1 MSTRWVWG
9 LPLAALAAMA
19 LGAVAVQ
26 AATPAAGNENPAQI
40 FVAKLAGILHLST
53 AKTQD
58 DLKQAELQTVDQLL
72 RDGRITK
79 AEADALKQRIQSGQ
93 GLGQDFGSG
102 FGFRQG
108 FGGRVGRATMQQLR
122 TAELD
127 AAAKAL
133 HLTASDLQSK
143 LRAGQ
148 TLAQLEQAAG
158 VSDAS
163 LRSAVESAAKG
174 VLDKAVKAGE
184 ITQAQEDA
192 ILQRIHNG
200 GPGSGFGFGFPG
212 RGHFGFGRAAPSSAV
227 PGQSL

>member
-1 MSTRWVWG
+1 MS
-9 LPLAALAAMA
+9 LAALAAMA
-19 LGAVAVQ
+19 IGAMAVQ
-26 AATPAAGNENPAQI
+26 AATPPAGNENPAQVFI
-40 FVAKLAGILHLST
+40 DKLAGVLHLST

-58 DLKQAELQTVDQLL
+58 DLKQAELQTIDQLL
-72 RDGRITK
+72 KDGRITQ
-79 AEADALKQRIQSGQ
+79 AEANAMKQRIQAGQ
-93 GLGQDFGSG
+93 GLVPGFG
-102 FGFRQG
+102 FGFRHHD
-108 FGGRVGRATMQQLR
+108 FGGRLDRATMQQLK

-143 LRAGQ
+143 LRGGQ

-163 LRSAVESAAKG
+163 LRSAVKSAAKA
-174 VLDKAVKAGE
+174 VLDKAVKAGT

-192 ILQRIHNG
+192 ILQSVDNG
-200 GPGSGFGFGFPG
+200 RLRFGFGFGHGFFGHHRFGPG
-212 RGHFGFGRAAPSSAV
+212 AQPSAF